1 VLELAPDNVE
11 ALSGLAILEMNAQ
24 PDENLSV
31 DEKDKYMAQ
40 QVESAI
46 KLLERAYHSV
56 DNFGDQNAV
65 VLNHLANHFVI
76 TNDLEKALKLAMKAF
91 NNTEV
96 NKICAESCYYIHT
109 HTFTQTQTHTHTGQ
123 EDPCR
128 KLLLYTYTHKH
139 THTHTHRSRRS
150 VPKAA
155 TTLPAPTI

>member
-11 ALSGLAILEMNAQ
+11 ALSGLAILEMNGQ

-31 DEKDKYMAQ
+31 EDKDKYMAQ

-56 DNFGDQNAV
+56 DNLGDQNAV

-96 NKICAESCYYIHT
+96 DKKSQKNNNNY
-109 HTFTQTQTHTHTGQ
+109 
-123 EDPCR
+123 
-128 KLLLYTYTHKH
+128 
-139 THTHTHRSRRS
+139 
-150 VPKAA
+150 V
-155 TTLPAPTI
+155 

>member
-1 VLELAPDNVE
+1 MLELAPDNVE
-11 ALSGLAILEMNAQ
+11 ALSGLAILEMNGQ

-31 DEKDKYMAQ
+31 EDKDKYMAQ

-56 DNFGDQNAV
+56 DNLGDQNAV

-96 NKICAESCYYIHT
+96 DKKSQKKKLLCV
-109 HTFTQTQTHTHTGQ
+109 GQ
-123 EDPCR
+123 EDSCR
-128 KLLLYTYTHKH
+128 ELLPHYHSYHSL
-139 THTHTHRSRRS
+139 
-150 VPKAA
+150 
-155 TTLPAPTI
+155 

>member
-1 VLELAPDNVE
+1 ME
-11 ALSGLAILEMNAQ
+11 ALSGLAILEMNGQ

-31 DEKDKYMAQ
+31 EDKDKYMAQ

-56 DNFGDQNAV
+56 DNLGDQNAV

-96 NKICAESCYYIHT
+96 DKKSQKKKLLCV
-109 HTFTQTQTHTHTGQ
+109 GQ
-123 EDPCR
+123 EDSCR
-128 KLLLYTYTHKH
+128 ELLPHYHSYHSL
-139 THTHTHRSRRS
+139 
-150 VPKAA
+150 
-155 TTLPAPTI
+155 

>member
-31 DEKDKYMAQ
+31 ESKDKYMAQ

-96 NKICAESCYYIHT
+96 KKIRAESCYYIHT
-109 HTFTQTQTHTHTGQ
+109 HTHTHTHT
-123 EDPCR
+123 CIH
-128 KLLLYTYTHKH
+128 THTHTHTHKQTH

>member
-1 VLELAPDNVE
+1 MLELAPDNVE
-11 ALSGLAILEMNAQ
+11 ALSGLAILEMNGQ

-31 DEKDKYMAQ
+31 EDKDKYMAQ

-56 DNFGDQNAV
+56 DNLGDQNAV

-96 NKICAESCYYIHT
+96 DKKSQKKKIIM
-109 HTFTQTQTHTHTGQ
+109 
-123 EDPCR
+123 CR
-128 KLLLYTYTHKH
+128 SRRFMPRAATTLSFLSFFVILLLFKKQIVMF
-139 THTHTHRSRRS
+139 RSRRS
-150 VPKAA
+150 VPRAA
-155 TTLPAPTI
+155 TT